1 MSQKFVFFLFFL
13 LTIVNGIFV
22 SVLPAA
28 ELAPVFEQLKQSAV
42 SYENNG
48 AICEQVTRLK
58 LQERFPE
65 RGFRVETGIVYG
77 EDRRTIGELDVVV
90 FRKSDDQ
97 AILIAE
103 VKCWKNLRSAIKKAH
118 DQRARFQGVI
128 QQGLPVDFRS
138 AKDRF
143 DLNQF
148 SGSPEFI
155 AVSQKGGE
163 SAGFDMGLDFT
174 LEELMT
180 LRSWLLRCQANRE
193 CASE

>member
-1 MSQKFVFFLFFL
+1 
-13 LTIVNGIFV
+13 
-22 SVLPAA
+22 
-28 ELAPVFEQLKQSAV
+28 LAPVFEQLKQSAV

-65 RGFRVETGIVYG
+65 LGFRIETGIVYSD
-77 EDRRTIGELDVVV
+77 DRRTIGELDVVV
-90 FRKSDDQ
+90 FRKLDGQ

-118 DQRARFQGVI
+118 DQRARFQSVI
-128 QQGLPVDFRS
+128 QQGVPVDFHS

-143 DLNQF
+143 DSDQF

-174 LEELMT
+174 LNELMT
-180 LRSWLLRCQANRE
+180 LRSWLLKCQADRE